1 MGIIRAEGKDADIQT
16 NVLLS
21 IALANIYRRRELMQ
35 LCEKRRLSSITDIT
49 RISVEGTFIMYSV
62 RASLR
67 WRFTYVLFLL

>member
-1 MGIIRAEGKDADIQT
+1 MRITKAEEKDADVQI

-49 RISVEGTFIMYSV
+49 RISVEGAFIMYSV

-67 WRFTYVLFLL
+67 WRFTCVLFLL